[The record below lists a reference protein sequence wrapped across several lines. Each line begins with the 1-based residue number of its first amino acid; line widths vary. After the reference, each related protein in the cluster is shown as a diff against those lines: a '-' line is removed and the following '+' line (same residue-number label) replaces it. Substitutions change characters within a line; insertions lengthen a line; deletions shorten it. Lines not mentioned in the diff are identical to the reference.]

1 MSLLMDAL
9 KQAEVAKKNY
19 SVTMDSPVTAVPT
32 RSSRAEWEDKLLFKD
47 SYTNDSD
54 SQWSSVNLTGEV
66 TSESISTFTTLTAND
81 HAETEDLVTA
91 DNTADTANTANTSTP
106 MERDFF
112 AELAALEASSPIFQP
127 LLEVPTPATPIDLDS
142 QLLPEFKKYL
152 EETDKEDVTIPP
164 PLVPK
169 SQAQMTSWLN
179 QSTADRELTLT
190 TQTTTDDK
198 PPVESTENT
207 EHTEIVNLMES
218 SKSVKSTESV
228 KSRETGEINPAKVK
242 KGFYLRE
249 WQKESA
255 APAITTT
262 VDAEED
268 NPFLGPSP
276 LELGFTVN
284 PATHNAYTPPVQRPE
299 SSEPVSQTTPETA
312 QRVLAASATAPPVR
326 LKILLGLLG
335 FILVGFG
342 AGGYYYYTLSSQSGV
357 LVNPSNLSRRPL
369 AAVSSPLAKPPL
381 PVKDTHHTKP
391 SVERVNTVT
400 EKPIAPVTASL
411 SPAPI
416 APATAQSQPGLLTAD
431 PSQTFATAKF
441 LAGKQAAPQDLL
453 TTTPGNKTE
462 AMATEKSVAT
472 TTIYQTMVP
481 VSGQAAAADE
491 KSSVSATVNLPASA
505 KPVTGKPSTKKSA
518 PSKAKLS
525 NPPLAQSSTDSSVA
539 SLSPNSVS
547 PTLSTIDNSSAI
559 QLKKVLVKPLNVD
572 ITEGYSAFQ
581 RGDISTATK
590 FYTKALQQDSN
601 NRDALLG
608 LAAIAVQRHQQT
620 QAQKY
625 YQRVLTL
632 YPQDTYAQVGLMT
645 TLNQVSPETE
655 SQLKLLLEKSPQAAY
670 LHFNLGNWY
679 ANQGRWNQAQSAYF
693 NAYRY
698 DNTKADYV
706 YNLAISLD
714 QLNQFAAALSYY
726 QMGVQMAPYQSVS
739 FNVPT
744 VQRRIQTLLNHA
756 KTSALSELSKSKD

>member
-9 KQAEVAKKNY
+9 KQAEVAKKKY
-19 SVTMDSPVTAVPT
+19 SVTTDSPVTTVPT
-32 RSSRAEWEDKLLFKD
+32 QSSHSESEDKLLFKE
-47 SYTNDSD
+47 SYRNEDD
-54 SQWSSVNLTGEV
+54 SQWSSISLTEEV
-66 TSESISTFTTLTAND
+66 TSESVNTFTTLTANEY
-81 HAETEDLVTA
+81 AETEGLVTT
-91 DNTADTANTANTSTP
+91 DNTTDTANTSAS

-112 AELAALEASSPIFQP
+112 AELAALEASSPMFHSA
-127 LLEVPTPATPIDLDS
+127 LEATTPVTPIDLDS

-152 EETDKEDVTIPP
+152 EETEKEEVIIPP
-164 PLVPK
+164 PPVQK

-190 TQTTTDDK
+190 TQTTTDNK
-198 PPVESTENT
+198 PPVESTANVELTANN
-207 EHTEIVNLMES
+207 EIV
-218 SKSVKSTESV
+218 KSMESV
-228 KSRETGEINPAKVK
+228 KSVASAETGDINSAKTK

-255 APAITTT
+255 AVAPTATI
-262 VDAEED
+262 DAEED

-284 PATHNAYTPPVQRPE
+284 PATHTAYTPPVQRPE
-299 SSEPVSQTTPETA
+299 PSEPVPKTTPETA
-312 QRVLAASATAPPVR
+312 QRVLAASASAPPVR

-357 LVNPSNLSRRPL
+357 LINPSKLSHRPL
-369 AAVSSPLAKPPL
+369 AAVSSPLTKPTL
-381 PVKDTHHTKP
+381 PVKDTHYTKP

-400 EKPIAPVTASL
+400 EKPMAPVTASL
-411 SPAPI
+411 PSAPI
-416 APATAQSQPGLLTAD
+416 APATAQTQPGLLTAD
-431 PSQTFATAKF
+431 PSQTFATAKS
-441 LAGKQAAPQDLL
+441 LAGKQAAQQDLL
-453 TTTPGNKTE
+453 TATPSNQTV
-462 AMATEKSVAT
+462 ATATEKSVKASAT
-472 TTIYQTMVP
+472 QQ
-481 VSGQAAAADE
+481 SAAPMLDPSTVAE
-491 KSSVSATVNLPASA
+491 KSSVSITVNPPVSTKSA
-505 KPVTGKPSTKKSA
+505 VATPSTNKSA
-518 PSKAKLS
+518 NSKAKS
-525 NPPLAQSSTDSSVA
+525 ASPPLTISSTDSPS
-539 SLSPNSVS
+539 SNSAG
-547 PTLSTIDNSSAI
+547 PTASTIGNSSAI
-559 QLKKVLVKPLNVD
+559 QLKKALVKPLNVD

-590 FYTKALQQDSN
+590 SYTKALQQDSN

-608 LAAIAVQRHQQT
+608 LAAIAVQRHQPT

-645 TLNQVSPETE
+645 TLNQATPETE
-655 SQLKLLLEKSPQAAY
+655 SQLKLLLDKSPQSAY

-726 QMGVQMAPYQSVS
+726 QMGVQMALYQSVS
-739 FNVPT
+739 FNIST

-756 KTSALSELSKSKD
+756 KTSALSELSKSSD